1 MLFLVNVEDYKS
13 NLLLLRLSIAVDFS
27 FLVTL
32 LLLVSWTSAG
42 FYSSYNWQNFS
53 SFSLILQNEIWV
65 RLVFYLIYLIFVF
78 LLRYFWHS
86 MSLLLSSRA
95 LIIIFDVIKFKRI
108 TLLYLFRSQ
117 VLPLS
122 SIRIPKDFNKRGLL
136 EVPLSKIR

>member
-53 SFSLILQNEIWV
+53 SFPLFLQNEIWV

-108 TLLYLFRSQ
+108 TLLHLLRSQ

-122 SIRIPKDFNKRGLL
+122 LIRIPKDFNKRDLL

>member
-53 SFSLILQNEIWV
+53 SFPLILQNEIWV
-65 RLVFYLIYLIFVF
+65 RLAFYLIYLIFVF

-108 TLLYLFRSQ
+108 TLLYFFRSQ

>member
-53 SFSLILQNEIWV
+53 SFPLILQNEIWV

-122 SIRIPKDFNKRGLL
+122 SIRIPKDFNKRGL
-136 EVPLSKIR
+136 

>member
-53 SFSLILQNEIWV
+53 SFPLILQNEIWV

-86 MSLLLSSRA
+86 VSLLLSSRA

-122 SIRIPKDFNKRGLL
+122 SIRIPKDFNKRGL
-136 EVPLSKIR
+136 